1 MRFEDF
7 DFDKCRVL
15 YTHQLLDN
23 FIYFLIKN
31 EEVVCVGQ
39 TSKGVCKIYQHLANK
54 DFDKVY
60 TLWVRDKKE
69 LNKLKKFYILKYK
82 PIYNKKYN
90 Y

>member
-31 EEVVCVGQ
+31 EEVVYVGQ

>member
-15 YTHQLLDN
+15 YKRQLLDK

-31 EEVVCVGQ
+31 EEVVYVGQ
-39 TSKGVCKIYQHLANK
+39 TSKGVCILYQHLANK

-60 TLWVRDKKE
+60 ILWVRDKKE
-69 LNKLKKFYILKYK
+69 MNKLKKFYILKYK